1 MMTNVEMKTL
11 AEITNKY
18 NEQLKELINNFNKD
32 TLAVC
37 PNVQSHCHF
46 PLRVQYRVDEPS
58 EDSKFD
64 FSSDSSDFYSKFVD
78 DVEFVEVVNR
88 PFNTEPVFSYE
99 DTRGAYEEE

>member
-1 MMTNVEMKTL
+1 MTNMEEKIL
-11 AEITNKY
+11 AGIAKKY
-18 NEQLKELINNFNKD
+18 SEQLKELIDNFNKD

-64 FSSDSSDFYSKFVD
+64 FSSDSSDFYHKFVD
-78 DVEFVEVVNR
+78 GVEFVEVVNKS
-88 PFNTEPVFSYE
+88 FNTEPMFGYE